1 MNRQIDFGLIAYHV
15 KDYQRA
21 IDTLC
26 RDYLALFGRP
36 AELIGL
42 PRKAPA
48 GLDLLGLALAETP
61 APPGCV
67 MAGGAKK
74 STYTQGDLL

>member
-1 MNRQIDFGLIAYHV
+1 MKRQIDLGLIAYHV

-21 IDTLC
+21 IEIVC
-26 RDYLALFGRP
+26 RDYMARFGRP
-36 AELIGL
+36 AELLAL
-42 PRKAPA
+42 PVKAPT

-74 STYTQGDLL
+74 SAYTQGELL